1 MEEPGQKLKRAR
13 ERLNLKYRDVE
24 EASNQIASRR
34 HSDEFIINLSRLSDI
49 ENKGTVPSIYRLY
62 SLCTIYRLDVN
73 QVLEWYGVTVSTQT
87 ADAASIH
94 ISRTHPIGFGS
105 QVWGEVQLPVS
116 LDPGFDIKKTTLLSR
131 MIQRW
136 GKLPVALLSS
146 LESKNHLYAFVG
158 TEDWSMFPII
168 YPESLV
174 LIDDTKKKI
183 TGLGWSSEH
192 DRPIYFVEHRGG
204 YVIGWCALSEKNL
217 IVMGH
222 PSSSFTPLLF
232 ALNEVDI
239 LGQVIGAAMLLDA
252 GKRPPAQS

>member
-1 MEEPGQKLKRAR
+1 MEEPGQRLKRTR

-24 EASNQIASRR
+24 EASNQIASRHR
-34 HSDEFIINLSRLSDI
+34 SDEFIINLSRLSDI
-49 ENKGTVPSIYRLY
+49 ENKGTVPSVYRLY
-62 SLCTIYRLDVN
+62 SLCTIYRLDIN
-73 QVLEWYGVTVSTQT
+73 EVLEWYGVTVSTQP

-94 ISRTHPIGFGS
+94 ITRTHPIGFGS
-105 QVWGEVQLPVS
+105 QVWGEVHMPVS

-136 GKLPVALLSS
+136 GKLPVSLLNS
-146 LESKNHLYAFVG
+146 LESKHHLYAFVG

-183 TGLGWSSEH
+183 TAGGWTSES

-204 YVIGWCALSEKNL
+204 YVIGWCSLTDKSL

-222 PSSSFTPLLF
+222 PSSNSAPLLF
-232 ALNEVDI
+232 PSNEVDI
-239 LGQVIGAAMLLDA
+239 LGQVIGIAMLLDTV
-252 GKRPPAQS
+252 KRPPGQS